1 MKHLLPRIALAVAL
15 CAPATFLHSQATN
28 SGDIRGTATDTTG
41 ALVPDVHIT
50 VTNLATG
57 VVKSLVTNRD
67 GLYDTS
73 SIVEG
78 TYSIKFE
85 KDGFQTF
92 ERSGITIH
100 VGFSTINAVMKVGAT
115 TVEVV
120 VNTDIP
126 LLATESGEQS
136 TTFESKDMSQ
146 LPNVG
151 GGTGPD
157 WQNFVILLPGS
168 AGTPQQSNG
177 GSNPGQVA
185 AINGNLPYSNVL
197 ADGVST
203 TLSHSANSDV
213 NTFETVAELQV
224 NTSAFSAQYGIGG
237 VVFNQISKGG
247 TNKFHGTGYEYLQ
260 NDAFNAAQYGFYGAK
275 PSVPFLRYNDFG
287 GSIGG
292 PVLIPHFF
300 NGRDKAFFYF
310 NYDQIVNHGSASNQT
325 QTVPTE
331 AVKAGDF
338 TGQYLIYD
346 PTTQTIA
353 HDDLGNPYPVRQS
366 FQSEY
371 GSNEIPAGLTDKV
384 SAAFQKLYPTPTNHI
399 STGKFLDTAKVDG
412 TGLLQNN
419 WYSSQ
424 PQSAPYRR
432 YFGRFDYN
440 INANH
445 RLSMTDQQRDTPVI
459 YPNSV
464 SACPIGCQS
473 GDVDSNTAQITEV
486 WTVSPNVVNEFRFG
500 YTYQGNF
507 FADLTLGKGLPAELG
522 WQFSKADSLP
532 AVQFNGSYPYAWINP
547 SSNAV
552 YKEHVFDPSDVVTLI
567 KGKHVLHFGGE
578 FLMYEDNSTAWGNT
592 NAGTLQFNG
601 TFTRHW
607 SLNYDPNLKK
617 NVASPDSTTGL
628 DYADFLLGAAHSW
641 SAKVSPEYAG
651 RLKSPQVFIQDDY
664 KVRPNLTI
672 NVGLRYQVR
681 HGWGETHGN
690 MATFDPTVT
699 NPADGSLGA
708 FWYGTT
714 HANGRTQLQANEYK
728 TFLPRVGFSW
738 LPHPTTTIRGG
749 FGMYAY
755 NLSLDTY
762 GSDMGQEISASGS
775 VADQTNGITPITYFG
790 GSGTNVQTGA
800 ALPYTPASTDPTR
813 FNGQDVNETEYHTP
827 TPRIFQYNLSM
838 QNAIGSNMVFEMA
851 YVGSHGQNLN
861 FPTNAN
867 AVPLN
872 HLSSND
878 NAFRPHPLY
887 GAINTSSN
895 DAISNYNSL
904 QVSVSRRLSHGL
916 SFDSN
921 YTWSHFTDSIDS
933 SSWGNRSGNQN
944 YQIANNAAANYSNS
958 NFDIHNAFKNRLIYQ
973 LPFGRGRQF
982 MNKSWVL
989 DEILGG
995 WQVTTTNIFQS
1006 GNPFTVSV
1014 NNGDTYQHAGTQ
1026 FPNYTGAPLYAGGH
1040 NHTVWFNPAA
1050 FSLPAQGTLGNVRR
1064 NSLYGPGVNLTNLSV
1079 GKTFDIR
1086 EGVKLQIRAD
1096 ATNAFNHANFG
1107 LPGGGIFGLK
1117 PFSITTT
1124 NPDGTKT
1131 TVNQQPGQAYRVAE
1145 NTEQINSTTNGGR
1158 GVQLAAHLEF

>member
-1 MKHLLPRIALAVAL
+1 MTYFMRRIALAAAL
-15 CAPATFLHSQATN
+15 CAPLSLSVAHGQAVN
-28 SGDIRGTATDTTG
+28 AGDIRGTATDDSG
-41 ALVPDVHIT
+41 ALIPGVTVT

-57 VVKSLVTNRD
+57 VVKTLTTNKD
-67 GLYDTS
+67 GLFDTS
-73 SIVEG
+73 SIVAG

-85 KDGFQTF
+85 KPGFQSF
-92 ERSGITIH
+92 ERSSVTIN
-100 VGFSTINAVMKVGAT
+100 VGFSTINATMKVGS
-115 TVEVV
+115 VNQEVV
-120 VNTDIP
+120 VTTDIP
-126 LLATESGEQS
+126 LLATENGEQS
-136 TTFESKDMSQ
+136 TTFEAKDMSQ

-247 TNKFHGTGYEYLQ
+247 TNKFHGTAYEYLQ
-260 NDAFNAAQYGFYGAK
+260 NDALNAAQYGFNGN
-275 PSVPFLRYNDFG
+275 PGIPFLRYNDFG

-300 NGRDKAFFYF
+300 NGHDKAFFYF
-310 NYDQIVNHGSASNQT
+310 NYDQIVNHGSASNST
-325 QTVPTE
+325 QTIPTE

-338 TGQYLIYD
+338 SGQHLLYD

-353 HDDLGNPYPVRQS
+353 HDALGNPYPVRQT

-371 GSNEIPAGLTDKV
+371 GSNEIPDALFDKV

-399 STGKFLDTAKVDG
+399 AGGKFLAG
-412 TGLLQNN
+412 QLNGSGLLQNN
-419 WYSSQ
+419 WYSSL
-424 PQSAPYRR
+424 PQSTPYKR

-440 INANH
+440 INASH

-464 SACPIGCQS
+464 SACPVGCQS

-486 WTVSPNVVNEFRFG
+486 WTISPNVVNEVRFG

-507 FADLTLGKGLPAELG
+507 FADLTLGKGYPAQLG
-522 WQFSKADSLP
+522 WQFAKADSLP

-601 TFTRHW
+601 SFTRNW
-607 SLNYDPNLKK
+607 TLNANG
-617 NVASPDSTTGL
+617 VAAPDSSTGL
-628 DYADFLLGAAHSW
+628 DYADFLLGAADNWYAS
-641 SAKVSPEYAG
+641 VSPEYAG
-651 RLKSPQVFIQDDY
+651 RLKSPQVFVQDDY

-672 NVGLRYQVR
+672 NVGLRYQIR

-699 NPADGSLGA
+699 NPANGTLGA
-708 FWYGTT
+708 FWYGST

-762 GSDMGQEISASGS
+762 GSGMGAEISASGG

-790 GSGTNVQTGA
+790 GTGTNAQTGA
-800 ALPYTPASTDPTR
+800 ALPYSAASTDPAR
-813 FNGQDVNETEYHTP
+813 FNGQGVSANPYHTP

-851 YVGSHGQNLN
+851 YVGSHAQNLN
-861 FPTNAN
+861 YPTDIN

-878 NAFRPHPLY
+878 TAFRPYPLFQ
-887 GAINTSSN
+887 GISTSSN
-895 DAISNYNSL
+895 DGISNYNSL

-921 YTWSHFTDSIDS
+921 YTWAHFTDSVDS
-933 SSWGNRSGNQN
+933 SSWGSRSGAQT
-944 YQIANNAAANYSNS
+944 YQIANDAAANYSNS
-958 NFDIHNAFKNRLIYQ
+958 NFDIHNAFKNRLVYQ

-982 MNKSWVL
+982 MNKSWIL
-989 DEILGG
+989 DEALGG
-995 WQVTTTNIFQS
+995 WQVTTTNIIQS
-1006 GNPFTVSV
+1006 GNPFSVAVSG
-1014 NNGDTYQHAGTQ
+1014 NDLTFQQTSSTQ
-1026 FPNYTGAPLYAGGH
+1026 FPNYTGAPLYVNGK
-1040 NHTVWFNPAA
+1040 NHTVWFNAAA
-1050 FSLPAQGTLGNVRR
+1050 FSLPAPGTFGNVRR
-1064 NSLYGPGVNLTNLSV
+1064 NALYGPGVDLTNLSI
-1079 GKTFDIR
+1079 GKTFDIH

-1107 LPGGGIFGLK
+1107 LPGGGTYNLTA
-1117 PFSITTT
+1117 FSIK
-1124 NPDGTKT
+1124 NADGSVT
-1131 TVNQQPGQAYRVAE
+1131 NQQPGQAYRTAD
-1145 NTEQINSTTNGGR
+1145 NTNQITSTTNGGR
-1158 GVQLAAHLEF
+1158 GMQVAAHLEF

>member
-1 MKHLLPRIALAVAL
+1 MAHGQAVNA
-15 CAPATFLHSQATN
+15 
-28 SGDIRGTATDTTG
+28 GDIRGTATDDSG
-41 ALVPDVHIT
+41 ALIPGVTVT

-57 VVKSLVTNRD
+57 VVKTLTTNKD
-67 GLYDTS
+67 GLFDTS
-73 SIVEG
+73 SIVAG

-85 KDGFQTF
+85 KPGFQSF
-92 ERSGITIH
+92 ERSSVTIN
-100 VGFSTINAVMKVGAT
+100 VGFSTINATMKVGS
-115 TVEVV
+115 VNQEVV
-120 VNTDIP
+120 VTTDIP
-126 LLATESGEQS
+126 LLATENGEQS
-136 TTFESKDMSQ
+136 TTFEAKDMSQ

-247 TNKFHGTGYEYLQ
+247 TNKFHGTAYEYLQ
-260 NDAFNAAQYGFYGAK
+260 NDALNAAQYGFNGN
-275 PSVPFLRYNDFG
+275 PGIPFLRYNDFG

-300 NGRDKAFFYF
+300 NGHDKAFFYF
-310 NYDQIVNHGSASNQT
+310 NYDQIVNHGSASNST
-325 QTVPTE
+325 QTIPTE

-338 TGQYLIYD
+338 SGQHLLYD

-353 HDDLGNPYPVRQS
+353 HDALGNPYPVRQT

-371 GSNEIPAGLTDKV
+371 GSNEIPDALFDKV

-399 STGKFLDTAKVDG
+399 AGGKFLAG
-412 TGLLQNN
+412 QLNGSGLLQNN
-419 WYSSQ
+419 WYSSL
-424 PQSAPYRR
+424 PQSTPYKR

-440 INANH
+440 INASH

-464 SACPIGCQS
+464 SACPVGCQS

-486 WTVSPNVVNEFRFG
+486 WTISPNVVNEVRFG

-507 FADLTLGKGLPAELG
+507 FADLTLGKGYPAQLG
-522 WQFSKADSLP
+522 WQFAKADSLP

-601 TFTRHW
+601 SFTRNW
-607 SLNYDPNLKK
+607 TLNANG
-617 NVASPDSTTGL
+617 VAAPDSSTGL
-628 DYADFLLGAAHSW
+628 DYADFLLGAADNWYAS
-641 SAKVSPEYAG
+641 VSPEYAG
-651 RLKSPQVFIQDDY
+651 RLKSPQVFVQDDY

-672 NVGLRYQVR
+672 NVGLRYQIR

-699 NPADGSLGA
+699 NPANGTLGA
-708 FWYGTT
+708 FWYGST

-762 GSDMGQEISASGS
+762 GSGMGAEISASGG

-790 GSGTNVQTGA
+790 GTGTNAQTGA
-800 ALPYTPASTDPTR
+800 ALPYSAASTDPAR
-813 FNGQDVNETEYHTP
+813 FNGQGVSANPYHTP

-851 YVGSHGQNLN
+851 YVGSHAQNLN
-861 FPTNAN
+861 YPTDIN

-878 NAFRPHPLY
+878 TAFRPYPLFQ
-887 GAINTSSN
+887 GISTSSN
-895 DAISNYNSL
+895 DGISNYNSL

-921 YTWSHFTDSIDS
+921 YTWAHFTDSVDS
-933 SSWGNRSGNQN
+933 SSWGSRSGAQT
-944 YQIANNAAANYSNS
+944 YQIANDAAANYSNS
-958 NFDIHNAFKNRLIYQ
+958 NFDIHNAFKNRLVYQ

-982 MNKSWVL
+982 MNKSWIL
-989 DEILGG
+989 DEALGG
-995 WQVTTTNIFQS
+995 WQVTTTNIIQS
-1006 GNPFTVSV
+1006 GNPFSV
-1014 NNGDTYQHAGTQ
+1014 TTGGTTFEQAGSQ
-1026 FPNYTGAPLYAGGH
+1026 FPNYTGAPLYVNGK

-1050 FSLPAQGTLGNVRR
+1050 FSLVAPGSLGNVRR
-1064 NSLYGPGVNLTNLSV
+1064 NALYGPGVDLTNLSL
-1079 GKTFDIR
+1079 GKTFDIH
-1086 EGVKLQIRAD
+1086 ESVKLQIRAD

-1107 LPGGGIFGLK
+1107 LPGGGVYGLT
-1117 PFSITTT
+1117 SYT
-1124 NPDGTKT
+1124 G
-1131 TVNQQPGQAYRVAE
+1131 QLPGQAYRVAD
-1145 NTEQINSTTNGGR
+1145 NTNQITSTTNGGR
-1158 GVQLAAHLEF
+1158 GMQVAAHLEF

>member
-1 MKHLLPRIALAVAL
+1 MKHLFVRATLAVCVFMYFGAVS
-15 CAPATFLHSQATN
+15 LHAQAVN
-28 SGDIRGTATDTTG
+28 AGDIRGTVTDSTG
-41 ALVPDVHIT
+41 AVVPGVSVI

-57 VVKSLVTNRD
+57 VVKTVTTNKG

-73 SIVEG
+73 SIVVG
-78 TYSIKFE
+78 SYSVKFE
-85 KDGFQTF
+85 KTGFRSF
-92 ERSGITIH
+92 ERASVSIE
-100 VGFSTINAVMKVGAT
+100 VGFSTINAAMEVGAT
-115 TVEVV
+115 NETVEVT
-120 VNTDIP
+120 TDIP
-126 LLATESGEQS
+126 LLSTESGEQS

-213 NTFETVAELQV
+213 NTFETISELQI

-247 TNKFHGTGYEYLQ
+247 TNKFHGTAYEYFQ
-260 NDAFNAAQYGFYGAK
+260 NTDLNAAPYGFNAAGEVS
-275 PSVPFLRYNDFG
+275 PLHYNDFG

-292 PVLIPHFF
+292 PVLIPHVI

-310 NYDQIVNHGSASNQT
+310 NYDQIINHGAGSNST

-331 AVKAGDF
+331 AVLGGDF
-338 TGQYLIYD
+338 TGQHLIYD

-366 FQSEY
+366 FQSET
-371 GSNEIPAGLTDKV
+371 GSNAIPTTLFDKV
-384 SAAFQKLYPTPTNHI
+384 SAAFQKLYPTSSNHI
-399 STGKFLDTAKVDG
+399 AAGQFLAG
-412 TGLLQNN
+412 QLNGAGLLQNN
-419 WYSSQ
+419 WYSVV
-424 PQSAPYRR
+424 PQSTPYKR
-432 YFGRFDYN
+432 YFGRFDFN
-440 INANH
+440 INSAH

-464 SACPIGCQS
+464 SACPVGCQS

-486 WTVSPNVVNEFRFG
+486 WTISPHVVNEARFG

-507 FADLTLGKGLPAELG
+507 FADLTLGKGYPTQLG
-522 WQFSKADSLP
+522 WQFAKADSLP

-578 FLMYEDNSTAWGNT
+578 FLMYQDNSTAWGNT

-601 TFTRHW
+601 SFTRNW
-607 SLNYDPNLKK
+607 TLTKNSDGK
-617 NVASPDSTTGL
+617 NVASPDSSTGL
-628 DYADFLLGAAHSW
+628 DYADFLLGAADNW
-641 SAKVSPEYAG
+641 YAGVSPEYAG
-651 RLKSPQVFIQDDY
+651 RLKSPQIFIQDDY
-664 KVRPNLTI
+664 KVRPNLTV
-672 NVGLRYQVR
+672 NVGFRYQIR

-749 FGMYAY
+749 FGLYAY

-762 GSDMGQEISASGS
+762 GSGMGSEISSSGGI
-775 VADQTNGITPITYFG
+775 ADQTNGITPITYFG
-790 GSGTNVQTGA
+790 GTGTNAQTGA
-800 ALPYTPASTDPTR
+800 ALPYSAASTDPAR
-813 FNGQDVNETEYHTP
+813 FNGQGTSENPYHTP
-827 TPRIFQYNLSM
+827 TPEIFQYNLAM
-838 QNAIGSNMVFEMA
+838 QNSLGSNMVFELA
-851 YVGSHGQNLN
+851 YVGSHARHLN
-861 FPTNAN
+861 YPTDIN
-867 AVPLN
+867 AVPLD

-878 NAFRPHPLY
+878 TQYRPYPLFQ
-887 GAINTSSN
+887 GITASSN
-895 DAISNYNSL
+895 DGISNYNSL
-904 QVSVSRRLSHGL
+904 QASVSRRLSHGL

-921 YTWSHFTDSIDS
+921 FTWSHFTDSQDS
-933 SSWGNRSGNQN
+933 SSWGSRSGNQN
-944 YQIANNAAANYSNS
+944 YQIANDAAANYSNS
-958 NFDIHNAFKNRLIYQ
+958 NFDIHDAFKNRLVYQ

-982 MNKSWVL
+982 MNKSWIL
-989 DEILGG
+989 DETLGG

-1006 GNPFTVSV
+1006 GNPFSVSV
-1014 NNGDTYQHAGTQ
+1014 SGGNTYQQAGTQ
-1026 FPNYTGAPLYAGGH
+1026 FPNYTGAPLYVVGK

-1050 FSLPAQGTLGNVRR
+1050 FSLPAPGTLGNVRR
-1064 NSLYGPGVNLTNLSV
+1064 NALYGPGVDLTNLSI
-1079 GKTFDIR
+1079 GKTFDLH
-1086 EGVKLQIRAD
+1086 EQVKLQFRCD

-1107 LPGGGIFGLK
+1107 LPGGGIYGLTS
-1117 PFSITTT
+1117 FT
-1124 NPDGTKT
+1124 G
-1131 TVNQQPGQAYRVAE
+1131 QLPGQAYRVAD
-1145 NTEQINSTTNGGR
+1145 NTNQITSTTNGGR
-1158 GVQLAAHLEF
+1158 DVQLAVHLEF